1 MTVLKMTLSD
11 AETFDIRNLLKKSE
25 LKNNKVLIL
34 TALGLLNW
42 CIDEI
47 DKGKSI
53 SSVDKENNTFT
64 EIKLFE
70 NKVKD
75 AVKNKDTDTLNK
87 G

>member
-1 MTVLKMTLSD
+1 MPVIKMNLTD
-11 AETFDIRNLLKKSE
+11 AETFDIRNLLKKSQ

-42 CIDEI
+42 AIDEI
-47 DKGKSI
+47 DSGKNI
-53 SSVDKENNTFT
+53 ASVDKEKNTFT

-70 NKVKD
+70 NKVE
-75 AVKNKDTDTLNK
+75 